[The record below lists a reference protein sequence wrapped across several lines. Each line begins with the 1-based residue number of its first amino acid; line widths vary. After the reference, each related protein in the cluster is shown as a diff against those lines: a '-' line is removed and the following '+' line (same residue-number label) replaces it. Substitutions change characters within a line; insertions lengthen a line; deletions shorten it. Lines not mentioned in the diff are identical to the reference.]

1 MKKNAVVFA
10 IAVLAVNA
18 AIFFAYRLLF
28 LHYFSAG
35 IEFGEAA
42 RLCFSGLRLDLALLG
57 YEFTL
62 IGLLLLARR
71 RIRPSRLLLW
81 LWAMTGIHLFTCVA
95 NFATFVERG
104 QNAGELLLPYIT
116 SPWQVFLAVGPFVRA
131 HWMLMIIFGT
141 GLAFYGWIGRR
152 MSRRFPRDAIDL
164 WRNKPAFGAVLLLS
178 ILPMLFLLQPI
189 TRKPVWHGVQ
199 RSGWGVRVIQSKY
212 FTTYSEHARNEA
224 VINPLFEFVRVQVP
238 AQLKHKDDYRLSEA
252 DASQIWR
259 DLTGRPLIDPRFP
272 LLTMIDGASQ
282 SGIENIIVIQVEG
295 LSRSLLDQERNG
307 RAVMPFLRQ
316 MAREGMY
323 FSNTFQ
329 NANFTSG
336 GVFSALTGVPKRT
349 FDETSRRFTSF
360 EMAANYASLAHVLG
374 ASNYT
379 HFFCEGFRQSWDDF
393 MAFTSRQGC
402 EANGYGDFKKVLER
416 KNRLAGADSLLGIC
430 DGEFLQECA
439 EIFLRC
445 PTRFTAHC
453 MTCTTHSP
461 WAVPPGVPQRFDE
474 PALNAFAYFDASLR
488 AFCDRMGS
496 VPAVWDKTVLVVIGD
511 HTSVTFSD
519 NALERLRIPLIF
531 YGPRVRAAGER
542 SGVLASQVDVVPTA
556 LGLIEGGHRYA
567 GIGRNLLDATARET
581 GIVSGATDKG
591 LFLKDGFLLRYTPSS
606 DDIQVSAMTNDAVL
620 VDDLAAQQPE
630 LARRL
635 KREYFS
641 QIELAKRLAAERRI
655 FPVMAGKAVDSNA
668 RAR

>member
-1 MKKNAVVFA
+1 MKKNAALLAV
-10 IAVLAVNA
+10 AVLAVNVTL
-18 AIFFAYRLLF
+18 FSVYRLLF
-28 LHYFSAG
+28 LHYFAAG
-35 IEFGEAA
+35 IGFSEAA
-42 RLCFSGLRLDLALLG
+42 RLCLSGLRLDLALLG
-57 YEFTL
+57 YEFALT
-62 IGLLLLARR
+62 GVLLLALR
-71 RIRPSRLLLW
+71 RIRPHRLWLW
-81 LWAMTGIHLFTCVA
+81 LWALTGVHLFACVA
-95 NFATFVERG
+95 NFATFAERG

-131 HWMLMIIFGT
+131 HWALMIIFGMA
-141 GLAFYGWIGRR
+141 LALYGWIGHR
-152 MSRRFPRDAIDL
+152 MSRRFSPDAIDL
-164 WRNKPAFGAVLLLS
+164 WQNKQTFGVVLLIS
-178 ILPMLFLLQPI
+178 ILPLLFLLQPI
-189 TRKPVWHGVQ
+189 TRKPVWHGVK
-199 RSGWGVRVIQSKY
+199 RSGWAVRVIQSKY
-212 FTTYSEHARNEA
+212 FTTYSEHSRNEA

-238 AQLKHKDDYRLSEA
+238 AQLKHKDDYRLSGGE
-252 DASQIWR
+252 ASQIWR
-259 DLTGRPLIDPRFP
+259 DLTGRAPIDPRFP
-272 LLTMIDGASQ
+272 LLTTIDGAPQ
-282 SGIENIIVIQVEG
+282 SGVENIIVIQVEG

-307 RAVMPFLRQ
+307 SAVMPFLRQ
-316 MAREGMY
+316 MAREGLY

-360 EMAANYASLAHVLG
+360 EMAANYGSMAHVLG
-374 ASNYT
+374 TSNYT

-402 EANGYGDFKKVLER
+402 EARGYGDFKKVLER

-461 WAVPPGVPQRFDE
+461 WAVPVGVQQRFDE

-488 AFCDRMGS
+488 AFCERMQS
-496 VPAVWDKTVLVVIGD
+496 APAVWEKTILIVIGD

-519 NALERLRIPLIF
+519 SALERLRIPLII
-531 YGPRVRAAGER
+531 YGPKVRPSVER

-567 GIGRNLLDATARET
+567 GIGRNLLNAASRET
-581 GIVSGATDKG
+581 GIVSGTTDKG

-606 DDIQVSAMTNDAVL
+606 GDIQVSAVTNDTVS
-620 VDDLAAQQPE
+620 VEDVTAQQPE

-655 FPVMAGKAVDSNA
+655 FPATAGKAVNPNA
-668 RAR
+668 GAR

>member
-10 IAVLAVNA
+10 VAALAVNA
-18 AIFFAYRLLF
+18 TIFFAYRLLF
-28 LHYFSAG
+28 LHYFAAG
-35 IEFGEAA
+35 IGFGEAA

-57 YEFTL
+57 YECAL
-62 IGLLLLARR
+62 IGLLLLVRR
-71 RIRPSRLLLW
+71 RIRPDRLLLW
-81 LWAMTGIHLFTCVA
+81 LWALAGAHLFTCVA
-95 NFATFVERG
+95 NFATFAERG
-104 QNAGELLLPYIT
+104 QNGGELLLPYIT

-131 HWMLMIIFGT
+131 HWVLMALFGIA
-141 GLAFYGWIGRR
+141 LAVYGWGGRR
-152 MSRRFPRDAIDL
+152 WSRRFPRDAIDL
-164 WRNKPAFGAVLLLS
+164 WQNKQTFGVVLLLS
-178 ILPMLFLLQPI
+178 ILPLLFILQPI
-189 TRKPVWHGVQ
+189 TRKPVWHGIQ
-199 RSGWGVRVIQSKY
+199 RSGWGVRVVQSKY

-252 DASQIWR
+252 EASQIWR
-259 DLTGRPLIDPRFP
+259 DLTGRPPTDPRFP
-272 LLTMIDGASQ
+272 LLTAIDGAPQ

-316 MAREGMY
+316 LAREGLY

-374 ASNYT
+374 TSNYT

-402 EANGYGDFKKVLER
+402 EAHGYGDFKKVLQR

-461 WAVPPGVPQRFDE
+461 WAVPAGVAQRFDE

-488 AFCDRMGS
+488 VFCERMQS
-496 VPAVWDKTVLVVIGD
+496 VPAVWEKTVLVVIGD

-531 YGPRVRAAGER
+531 YGPKVRASVER

-556 LGLIEGGHRYA
+556 LGLLESGHRYA
-567 GIGRNLLDATARET
+567 GIGRNLLNAAARET
-581 GIVSGATDKG
+581 GIVSGTTDKG
-591 LFLKDGFLLRYTPSS
+591 LFLKDGFLLRYAPSS
-606 DDIQVSAMTNDAVL
+606 GDVRVNVVTNDTVL
-620 VDDLAAQQPE
+620 VEDVTAQQPE

-655 FPVMAGKAVDSNA
+655 FPMSAGKAVDSKAGA
-668 RAR
+668 R